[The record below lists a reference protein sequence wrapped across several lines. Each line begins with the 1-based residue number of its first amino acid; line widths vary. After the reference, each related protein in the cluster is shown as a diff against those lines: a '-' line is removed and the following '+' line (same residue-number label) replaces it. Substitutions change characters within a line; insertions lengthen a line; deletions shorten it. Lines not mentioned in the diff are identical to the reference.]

1 MRGNASIN
9 KTWTEDK
16 CNKHLKGIEDRIEEI
31 LKECEQ
37 VDNSEEGNA
46 SFVKLKGELVRKEEM
61 QVRVRSALDEIK
73 REKKKSVN
81 VTDKDCIKV
90 KGR

>member
-1 MRGNASIN
+1 MRGNASVN
-9 KTWTEDK
+9 NTWTEDK

-46 SFVKLKGELVRKEEM
+46 SLVKLKGELVKKE
-61 QVRVRSALDEIK
+61 QWDKKPGSK
-73 REKKKSVN
+73 REESA
-81 VTDKDCIKV
+81 I
-90 KGR
+90 RS